1 MGHIDLCDGR
11 DVRIRTTNC
20 FGNESLGLPQT
31 SCCWNVELDICL
43 KAGTPDSPDQYIREH
58 DYGFWNR

>member
-1 MGHIDLCDGR
+1 MGHIDLSNGR

-43 KAGTPDSPDQYIREH
+43 KAGTPDTPDQYIRED
-58 DYGFWNR
+58 DYGFWNQ